1 MKLTKIFNPEI
12 FAKASLS
19 IMLIALPFDNAVFHL
34 GTLILWV
41 GAFLVSRQPAGPN
54 FGSTIAAQKNVHWA
68 FLSIVVIMVAS
79 NLLGLLLSLAIRRL
93 VRLESSSTSLIV
105 EVGKEKKA
113 TSAPETNAEPT
124 NNVKSKAT
132 RASVSTSG
140 PSAPS
145 TNTEA
150 NTLKKTS
157 FN

>member
-1 MKLTKIFNPEI
+1 
-12 FAKASLS
+12 
-19 IMLIALPFDNAVFHL
+19 
-34 GTLILWV
+34 
-41 GAFLVSRQPAGPN
+41 
-54 FGSTIAAQKNVHWA
+54 
-68 FLSIVVIMVAS
+68 MVAS